1 MQMLSKYKEDA
12 GARQAQ
18 GIPALPLSA
27 GQMQELTDFLGK
39 DREGRCQESPELVEL
54 LANRVEPGVAAAAR
68 VKAAW
73 LEKVASGSV
82 TTRTVS
88 PEAAIAMLGNMG
100 GGYNVA
106 ALIRLLEQDQV
117 TAQAAQALKPLVKIY
132 EAFDRVLALSASNIH
147 ARAVLESWARAEWFT
162 RSPALPEQVDFQV
175 YKVDGEINTDDFSHR
190 RSKSVV

>member
-1 MQMLSKYKEDA
+1 MPWAPADDPPGCQARIPQTFLENIMQMLSKYKEDA

-27 GQMQELTDFLGK
+27 GQVQELTDFLGK
-39 DREGRCQESPELVEL
+39 DREVRCQESPELVEL
-54 LANRVEPGVAAAAR
+54 LANRVELGVAAAAR

-82 TTRTVS
+82 TTKTVS

-117 TAQAAQALKPLVKIY
+117 AAQAAQALTTQIGRASCR
-132 EAFDRVLALSASNIH
+132 ERV
-147 ARAVLESWARAEWFT
+147 
-162 RSPALPEQVDFQV
+162 
-175 YKVDGEINTDDFSHR
+175 
-190 RSKSVV
+190 